1 MIMKANSLSQYA
13 AHIGL
18 DWADKKHDVCLI
30 FKDNSQMEYD
40 QFEHTPQAIDDWV
53 LTLRKRISN
62 QRVAICLELKNGPI
76 VYALL
81 KYPFIDL
88 YPIPPATLAKYRE
101 TFTHSGA
108 KDDPTDAF
116 LMVDFMRRHD
126 DQLTLITPDN
136 EQTRILERFVRQ
148 RRLLVDDKVR
158 LTNRITRAL
167 KDYYPQ
173 VLEWFNEIDTV
184 VFCDFV
190 KQWPNLSKAKRAHK
204 TTLVDFFHGHHVRQ
218 TSAINQRV
226 NLIKTAMVLTEDKAV
241 IEPSQYYVLYLI
253 DVLKVLLLSIK
264 QYNKCIA
271 EQFEAHPDYE
281 LFHSFP
287 GAGPVYGPRLLVA
300 MGSQRERFQS
310 SDELVRQTGIA
321 PVIKRSGQSTWIH
334 WRYCC
339 PIFVRQTFVEW
350 ANQSIHYSYW
360 AKVYYE
366 KQKAKGKGHQT
377 ILRALAYK
385 WARILFR
392 CWKNHEPYNE
402 VKYMLSLKKKN
413 SPLVS

>member
-1 MIMKANSLSQYA
+1 MEANSLSQYA

-18 DWADKKHDVCLI
+18 DWADKKHDVCLM
-30 FKDNSQMEYD
+30 FNEKSQMEYD

-53 LTLRKRISN
+53 LTLRKRIPN

-76 VYALL
+76 VYALR

-126 DQLTLITPDN
+126 DKLMLIRPDN

-148 RRLLVDDKVR
+148 RRLLVHDKVR
-158 LTNRITRAL
+158 LTNRVTRAL

-173 VLEWFNEIDTV
+173 VLEWFNEIDSV

-204 TTLVDFFHGHHVRQ
+204 TTLVDFFHAHHVRQ
-218 TSAINQRV
+218 TSIIDKRV
-226 NLIKTAMVLTEDKAV
+226 NAIKTAMALTEDKAV

-253 DVLKVLLLSIK
+253 DMLKVLLLSIK
-264 QYNKCIA
+264 QYNKHIA
-271 EQFEAHPDYE
+271 EQFEAHSDYD

-310 SDELVRQTGIA
+310 SDELVRQAGIA
-321 PVIKRSGQSTWIH
+321 PVIKRSGESTWIH

-402 VKYMLSLKKKN
+402 IKYMLSLKKKN

>member
-1 MIMKANSLSQYA
+1 MEANLLSHYA

-18 DWADKKHDVCLI
+18 DWADKKHDVCLM
-30 FKDNSQMEYD
+30 FNEKSQMEYD

-53 LTLRKRISN
+53 LTLRKRIPN

-81 KYPFIDL
+81 KYSFIDL

-108 KDDPTDAF
+108 KDDPRDAF

-136 EQTRILERFVRQ
+136 EQTRSLERFVRQ

-158 LTNRITRAL
+158 LTNRVTRAL

-204 TTLVDFFHGHHVRQ
+204 TTLVDFFHAHHVRRISVIDQ
-218 TSAINQRV
+218 RINA
-226 NLIKTAMVLTEDKAV
+226 IKTAIALTKDNAV

-253 DVLKVLLLSIK
+253 DMLKVLLLSIK
-264 QYNKCIA
+264 QYNKRIA
-271 EQFEAHPDYE
+271 KLFEAHPDYD

-287 GAGPVYGPRLLVA
+287 GAGSVYGPRLLVA

-310 SDELVRQTGIA
+310 SDELVRQAGIA
-321 PVIKRSGQSTWIH
+321 PVIKRSGESTWTH

-339 PIFVRQTFVEW
+339 PTFVRQTFVEW

-402 VKYMLSLKKKN
+402 IKYMLSLKKKN

>member
-1 MIMKANSLSQYA
+1 MEANSLNQYA

-18 DWADKKHDVCLI
+18 DWADKKHDVCLMFNEKNQI
-30 FKDNSQMEYD
+30 EYD

-53 LTLRKRISN
+53 LTLRQRIPN

-81 KYPFIDL
+81 KNSFIDL

-108 KDDPTDAF
+108 KDDPSDAF

-148 RRLLVDDKVR
+148 RRLLVHDKVR
-158 LTNRITRAL
+158 LTNRVTRAL

-204 TTLVDFFHGHHVRQ
+204 TTLVDFFHAHHVRQ
-218 TSAINQRV
+218 TSTINQRV
-226 NLIKTAMVLTEDKAV
+226 NVIKTAMALTEDKAV

-253 DVLKVLLLSIK
+253 DMLKSLLLSIK
-264 QYNKCIA
+264 QYNKRIA
-271 EQFEAHPDYE
+271 EQFEEHPDYE

-310 SDELVRQTGIA
+310 SDELVRQAGIA
-321 PVIKRSGQSTWIH
+321 PVIKRSGESTWIH

-339 PIFVRQTFVEW
+339 PIFIRQTFVEW

-360 AKVYYE
+360 AKIYYE

-402 VKYMLSLKKKN
+402 TKYLLSLKEKN